1 MTTITSRAI
10 INSFGNTPQAGDDLF
25 TSVFTGLTEDS
36 GTFLLDVMGN
46 DGGGKAKTLW
56 SLDDGDTLALLIA
69 AQHQGMLGW
78 RQVQAHDVFEF
89 LDELGIARNL
99 QATHDVGLQAVLSP
113 NPMHHGVADPE
124 HLGQTA
130 GAPSSYLKND

>member
-1 MTTITSRAI
+1 MTTITNRAI

-69 AQHQGMLGW
+69 AQHQGMLG
-78 RQVQAHDVFEF
+78 RGQVQAHDVFR
-89 LDELGIARNL
+89 LVN
-99 QATHDVGLQAVLSP
+99 
-113 NPMHHGVADPE
+113 
-124 HLGQTA
+124 
-130 GAPSSYLKND
+130 